1 MSARKRDLRWR
12 RDLERLED
20 RQMLSLVLAATNISA
35 VQGQAFNGAV
45 ATLFDTDLTATPS
58 DFTARISWGNGQ
70 QQTAGQ
76 VVGTLLPGVFQVDG
90 TYTYPAGGA
99 FTTQISVTDNSG
111 QNAVASGSAVVV
123 SAVSS
128 QLTIAANAVTGTAGQ
143 ALSNMTTVATFID
156 PNPADT
162 AADFA
167 ALIEWGDGH
176 SSPGSVVPVPGGP
189 NQFTVTGSN
198 TYASPGTFA
207 TTITVVGVGS
217 VPGGSATGTANI
229 SAPSGF
235 LTGQSIVGPAGQPL
249 NNVVVATISDP
260 VTTDIE
266 GLFTALISWGD
277 GQATQGM
284 VTGNSGKFNITGSHT
299 YATPGSFPITVT
311 LANANQAGKTYSTS
325 STATIQ
331 NAQTNVSFTG
341 GLAPI
346 PGNGPNAAEGYT
358 NTNRPTFNGTSA
370 PFAIV
375 QLYARYLN
383 VDAELPLGEA
393 VASANGQWT
402 LTTGPL
408 ARGVSVVTAVV
419 TIPAGYPSTAMT
431 LSNQNGTNLVYIDL
445 APAPVKRPPHRRVEA
460 PHPKIHTTKPAML
473 KPHGPRHL

>member
-1 MSARKRDLRWR
+1 MNARKRDLRWC

-45 ATLFDTDLTATPS
+45 ATLFDTDLTAKPS
-58 DFTARISWGNGQ
+58 DFTARINWGNGQ
-70 QQTAGQ
+70 QQTTGQ
-76 VVGTLLPGVFQVDG
+76 VVGTLFSGVFQVDG

-99 FTTQISVTDNSG
+99 FTTQISVSDNSG
-111 QNAVASGSAVVV
+111 QNVVASGSAAVV
-123 SAVSS
+123 SAISS

-143 ALSNMTTVATFID
+143 AVSNVTVATFID
-156 PNPADT
+156 PNPSDT
-162 AADFA
+162 AADFKA
-167 ALIEWGDGH
+167 IIEWGDGN
-176 SSPGSVVPVPGGP
+176 SSLGLVVPGGP

-229 SAPSGF
+229 SAPTGF
-235 LTGQSIVGPAGQPL
+235 ALTGQPIVAPAGQAL
-249 NNVVVATISDP
+249 NNVVVATITDP
-260 VTTDIE
+260 VSTDTAD
-266 GLFTALISWGD
+266 LFTARISWGD
-277 GQATQGM
+277 GQVSQGN
-284 VTGNSGKFNITGSHT
+284 VTAKSGGFNVTGSHI

-311 LANANQAGKTYSTS
+311 LGKQAGDTFSTT
-325 STATIQ
+325 STASIP
-331 NAQTNVSFTG
+331 NAEINVGFSG

-346 PGNGPNAAEGYT
+346 TGNGPNAVEGYT
-358 NTNRPTFNGTSA
+358 NTNRPTFSGTSA

-383 VDAELPLGEA
+383 ADAELPLGEA

-419 TIPAGYPSTAMT
+419 TIPAGYPSTTMT

-445 APAPVKRPPHRRVEA
+445 APAPVKRPPHRMRHA
-460 PHPKIHTTKPAML
+460 PHPKIHTSKPAML

>member
-1 MSARKRDLRWR
+1 MSVRKRALKWR
-12 RDLERLED
+12 GDLECLEH
-20 RQMLSLVLAATNISA
+20 RQLLTLSLVANEIFPT
-35 VQGQAFNGAV
+35 QGILFSSSV
-45 ATLFDTDLTATPS
+45 ATLFDEDPTPAQPS
-58 DFTARISWGNGQ
+58 DFNVKIVWQGGQSTSGTVTSTSNGSIFEVE
-70 QQTAGQ
+70 GS
-76 VVGTLLPGVFQVDG
+76 
-90 TYTYPAGGA
+90 YTYPQAGS
-99 FTTQISVTDNSG
+99 FNTQITVTDNKNQS
-111 QNAVASGSAVVV
+111 ASAQGLALV
-123 SAVSS
+123 SA
-128 QLTIAANAVTGTAGQ
+128 QRLTILGAAVTGIASQSTG
-143 ALSNMTTVATFID
+143 MVPVANFID
-156 PNPADT
+156 PNTADQT
-162 AADFA
+162 NQFN
-167 ALIEWGDGH
+167 ALVAWGDGD
-176 SSPGSVVPVPGGP
+176 SSLGTVVRAGGQS
-189 NQFTVTGSN
+189 QFTVMASH
-198 TYASPGTFA
+198 TYASPGTYT
-207 TTITVVGVGS
+207 TTITVVGQGN

-229 SAPSGF
+229 SAPAGF
-235 LTGQSIVGPAGQPL
+235 ALTGQPIVAPAGQPL

-260 VTTDIE
+260 VTTDTE
-266 GLFTALISWGD
+266 NLFTAMISWGD
-277 GQATQGM
+277 GQATQGN

-311 LANANQAGKTYSTS
+311 LANQAGKTFSTS

-331 NAQTNVSFTG
+331 NAETNVSFTG

-346 PGNGPNAAEGYT
+346 TGNGPNAVEGYT
-358 NTNRPTFNGTSA
+358 NTNRPTFSGTSA

-460 PHPKIHTTKPAML
+460 PHPKMLTSQRAML